1 MLHKKHFVLLSLLSI
16 AWPGEHRKHVG
27 KPLKLE
33 YVPDKQLLHEFL
45 PVSF

>member
-16 AWPGEHRKHVG
+16 AWPGEHRNHVG

-33 YVPDKQLLHEFL
+33 YVPDKQLLHEF
-45 PVSF
+45 